1 MALAK
6 LLRVTALAVA
16 AAWPTRLDDAQLAT
30 PFGPIAGV
38 VEDGIER
45 FVGVRYAAPPT
56 GDRRFRRAAVSAPG
70 APSPTT
76 ARPTARRATRAPAA
90 SARPRPT
97 PPCTGRSRAADE
109 DCLFVA
115 YRPARPSPAGKR
127 PVMVWVHG
135 GGFCS
140 GAGATGWSEGSRLAD
155 REDAILLTLN
165 YRLGPLGFASDGA
178 EGGALGLWDVITAL
192 EFARA
197 ALIEP
202 LGGDVDASG
211 PCVVDAPKGWGPG
224 DPALGVAATRRVLG
238 LLGVASLDEARS
250 LDASS
255 LQWAPVDMADPNF
268 PGWWLDAT
276 LFPGLKPPSAYY
288 LADPPKTH
296 VRDFI
301 VGTTSKDGTAAFY
314 GRAPLDNVTGSDVYL
329 RHLERAWGSAVAARV
344 AEHYSLD
351 NFGGDVAAAF
361 IQADADH
368 FLHCPSLAMARSLN
382 READRAAAA
391 GRGGAGGPGGPRPR
405 APGTRGGARRGAG
418 GDARLPAERPRDT
431 PLDAPLPF
439 ACHGADVQF
448 TFGNEAGP
456 DGLSSDSPTPR
467 HDCPYSQSGRRLGR
481 GPRLL
486 GSFARGG
493 RPVREGD
500 ADGGWRPG
508 GGVRKLASDD
518 DGGIATV
525 DRFRAADCAFWAS
538 VDDEV
543 AAALAVNWRQRA

>member
-6 LLRVTALAVA
+6 MTAMLAVAVA

-38 VEDGIER
+38 VENGIER
-45 FVGVRYAAPPT
+45 FVGLRYAAPPT
-56 GDRRFRRAAVSAPG
+56 GDRRFRRAAVSAPWG
-70 APSPTT
+70 PEPYDGTAYGPSCHQSSGGVGTDAPDP
-76 ARPTARRATRAPAA
+76 AMHPGPLAP
-90 SARPRPT
+90 
-97 PPCTGRSRAADE
+97 PPDE
-109 DCLFVA
+109 DCLFVNA

-155 REDAILLTLN
+155 REDAIVLTLN

-202 LGGDVDASG
+202 LGGDVDAVTLFGESSGGVAVCALSASPAAAGLFSRAIIQSG

-276 LFPGLKPPSAYY
+276 LFPGLKPPAAYY
-288 LADPPKTH
+288 MANPPKTH

-301 VGTTSKDGTAAFY
+301 VGTTSKDGTAAFSS
-314 GRAPLDNVTGSDVYL
+314 VGS
-329 RHLERAWGSAVAARV
+329 
-344 AEHYSLD
+344 
-351 NFGGDVAAAF
+351 
-361 IQADADH
+361 
-368 FLHCPSLAMARSLN
+368 
-382 READRAAAA
+382 
-391 GRGGAGGPGGPRPR
+391 
-405 APGTRGGARRGAG
+405 RR
-418 GDARLPAERPRDT
+418 R
-431 PLDAPLPF
+431 
-439 ACHGADVQF
+439 
-448 TFGNEAGP
+448 
-456 DGLSSDSPTPR
+456 
-467 HDCPYSQSGRRLGR
+467 
-481 GPRLL
+481 
-486 GSFARGG
+486 
-493 RPVREGD
+493 
-500 ADGGWRPG
+500 
-508 GGVRKLASDD
+508 
-518 DGGIATV
+518 
-525 DRFRAADCAFWAS
+525 
-538 VDDEV
+538 
-543 AAALAVNWRQRA
+543 

>member
-1 MALAK
+1 MALAR
-6 LLRVTALAVA
+6 LRVAAVLAVA

-38 VEDGIER
+38 VENGIER
-45 FVGVRYAAPPT
+45 FVGLRYAAPPT
-56 GDRRFRRAAVSAPG
+56 GDRRFRRAAS
-70 APSPTT
+70 
-76 ARPTARRATRAPAA
+76 PAA
-90 SARPRPT
+90 SARTRPT
-97 PPCTGRSRAADE
+97 PPCTRRRAADE
-109 DCLFVA
+109 DCLFVNA

-155 REDAILLTLN
+155 REDAVVLTLN

-202 LGGDVDASG
+202 LGGDVDAVTLANLPRRRRLRFIRVAGGRGALLRAIIQSG

-224 DPALGVAATRRVLG
+224 DPALG
-238 LLGVASLDEARS
+238 
-250 LDASS
+250 
-255 LQWAPVDMADPNF
+255 WAPVDMADPNF

-276 LFPGLKPPSAYY
+276 LFPGLKPPAAYY

-301 VGTTSKDGTAAFY
+301 IGTTSKDGTAAFY

-329 RHLERAWGSAVAARV
+329 HHLERALGSAVAARV
-344 AEHYSLD
+344 AAHYALD

-368 FLHCPSLAMARSLN
+368 FLHCPSLAMA
-382 READRAAAA
+382 
-391 GRGGAGGPGGPRPR
+391 GA
-405 APGTRGGARRGAG
+405 
-418 GDARLPAERPRDT
+418 
-431 PLDAPLPF
+431 
-439 ACHGADVQF
+439 
-448 TFGNEAGP
+448 
-456 DGLSSDSPTPR
+456 
-467 HDCPYSQSGRRLGR
+467 
-481 GPRLL
+481 
-486 GSFARGG
+486 
-493 RPVREGD
+493 
-500 ADGGWRPG
+500 
-508 GGVRKLASDD
+508 
-518 DGGIATV
+518 
-525 DRFRAADCAFWAS
+525 
-538 VDDEV
+538 
-543 AAALAVNWRQRA
+543 